1 MYSWL
6 LDHDLAFVT
15 EGCIGLR
22 DRPGHADM
30 GSVIETC
37 DKTSIS
43 IVLYVHVLEH
53 FPGLARHTY
62 IARVYKI
69 TAMTIRSAAQT
80 VLIAVLMYLY

>member
-1 MYSWL
+1 
-6 LDHDLAFVT
+6 
-15 EGCIGLR
+15 
-22 DRPGHADM
+22 M